1 MFSQLLYMYLT
12 HNILLAFAYE
22 RHVYTHIAFKFSFT
36 RSSWRLSLLIQP
48 LNIVVFAQQF
58 YRMLVMYIIPLP
70 FHTVMYL
77 QVKYI
82 SIFGC
87 CTCCNDPRMSTY
99 VWRRGRLYANSKVP
113 NYGYIWCWLQWQVM
127 IAFIWSW
134 TTLSIMMMLNWPGA
148 LGFCLQPITLLHYD
162 H

>member
-22 RHVYTHIAFKFSFT
+22 RHVYIHIAFKFSFT

-70 FHTVMYL
+70 FHTCISKWSTYL
-77 QVKYI
+77 FLAAVHVAMTREWVPMSDEGAGCMQTVKYQ
-82 SIFGC
+82 SY
-87 CTCCNDPRMSTY
+87 R
-99 VWRRGRLYANSKVP
+99 
-113 NYGYIWCWLQWQVM
+113 YIWCWLQWQVM